1 MAQGVETPTE
11 GSTSTDDTCGQAATQ
26 TFFMEIQRLPPTP
39 EPAVPS
45 GSTAGPIPF
54 DIPNDGAGHALSR
67 PWTWDDIWRYRR
79 ATLGGAGSSGTP
91 PAIGDVTQQNWGGGN
106 DLEDAYLFGPLGDA
120 VAAAAA
126 GRHEGGLNLTA
137 LGMLEQRAYG
147 WYHYYR
153 GHWNTSAAS
162 GVLVLA
168 RAPVGTANGLSK
180 MPYLRDTRRS
190 GHGIGQFRL
199 TFAAMTNAA
208 DPGSKF
214 GLRFNDTVAL
224 GNYQHD
230 VHGLR
235 ICKLPGY
242 VTEATGA
249 KPYYIPFRA
258 LTNGG
263 ASNLLVAGKT
273 MAQSFSANAATRL
286 HPIEW
291 ASGVAAGA
299 AAALMATNASLRST
313 DRLYESGLPALRR
326 LLRSAAIDQPLD
338 WTPR

>member
-1 MAQGVETPTE
+1 MYTVL
-11 GSTSTDDTCGQAATQ
+11 
-26 TFFMEIQRLPPTP
+26 RL
-39 EPAVPS
+39 ACRS
-45 GSTAGPIPF
+45 
-54 DIPNDGAGHALSR
+54 
-67 PWTWDDIWRYRR
+67 
-79 ATLGGAGSSGTP
+79 
-91 PAIGDVTQQNWGGGN
+91 QGGN
-106 DLEDAYLFGPLGDA
+106 DLEDAYLFDPLADA

-153 GHWNTSAAS
+153 THWNSSASSRGGGA
-162 GVLVLA
+162 LLLA
-168 RAPVGTANGLSK
+168 RAAVGTATGLSK

-190 GHGIGQFRL
+190 GHGVGGFRL

-208 DPGSKF
+208 DPGATY

-224 GNYQHD
+224 GDYPHD

-235 ICKLPGY
+235 TCRLPGY
-242 VTEATGA
+242 VTEAAGA

-299 AAALMATNASLRST
+299 AAALMATNASLRTT
-313 DRLYESGLPALRR
+313 DRVYERGLPALRR

-338 WTPR
+338 WTPK